1 MNYLELRTIVK
12 RYLKRTDLDDVIPD
26 WIEFAQRRI
35 DSDLRLP
42 EQEYRT
48 TTIANLQFLPLP
60 VDWLEMRHV
69 QVVFDGNFA
78 LQYLTPEQLDN
89 MGRQLKGDSPNPI
102 QFYTIMD
109 KQIELVP
116 SPTADTEVEIELFYY
131 AREPA
136 LVNDTDQTKILIIY
150 PQLYIYSVMIEAM
163 PFLEHVAG
171 QASWQDMYDNLVA
184 LLNTRAQA
192 GRFSG
197 NSIQMRAV

>member
-1 MNYLELRTIVK
+1 MNLGQLKTIIK

-26 WIEFAQRRI
+26 WIEFSQRRI

-48 TTIANLQFLPLP
+48 QTVANLAFLPLP
-60 VDWLEMRHV
+60 NDWLEMRNI
-69 QVVFDGNFA
+69 QVNFDGNYS

-89 MGRQLKGDSPNPI
+89 MSRVLKGETPNPI
-102 QFYTIMD
+102 QFYTIMNN
-109 KQIELVP
+109 QIELIP
-116 SPTADTEVEIELFYY
+116 APDSDTETIVEMFYY

-136 LVNDTDQTKILIIY
+136 LINDLDTTKILTLY
-150 PQLYIYSVMIEAM
+150 PQLYTYAVMVEAM
-163 PFLEHVAG
+163 PFLEHESG
-171 QASWQDMYDNLVA
+171 QATWDSMYTRLRD

-197 NSIQMRAV
+197 NSMQMRAV

>member
-69 QVVFDGNFA
+69 QVVFDGNFS

-89 MGRQLKGDSPNPI
+89 MGRQLKGDAPNPI